1 MPSRLQTLNDKRPIM
16 NTPTPWG
23 AAQHIE
29 HVADGIDIV
38 STASHGGIMLD
49 PNRVAAMPAYMSNAS
64 HAGPSAYE
72 EDHDWCMPVLIF
84 ENEFRTYY
92 TKTKHPDIAAVFTS
106 AKASLR
112 NWRPAVY
119 EQFYGGALKPEE
131 SYTRAKKQFYEENK
145 NNWIAVAA
153 WGDWHKDVPAG
164 MVAAAAR
171 LGCDAE
177 KRSSKE
183 WRFFLIPASEY
194 SPRPSDTTP
203 RFAFVI
209 NLEKHKEIRPI
220 A

>member
-84 ENEFRTYY
+84 ENEVRTYY

-119 EQFYGGALKPEE
+119 EQFYGVALKPEE
-131 SYTRAKKQFYEENK
+131 SYTGAKKQFYEENK

-183 WRFFLIPASEY
+183 RRFFLIPASEY